1 MINLLSHFLELMLN
15 AGNDAVIKKK
25 NDYTISGSTAHSC
38 LEENVIS

>member
-15 AGNDAVIKKK
+15 AGNDAVIKK

-38 LEENVIS
+38 LEENIIS

>member
-25 NDYTISGSTAHSC
+25 TIIQYPVRRHIPA
-38 LEENVIS
+38 